1 MNLQLVCISIM
12 FLKVINILKRLVK
25 KGNSVFVIEH
35 NLNVISQ
42 ADFIIDSGIQGGKDG
57 GNIIAEGTPRKVIES
72 KGSLTASVLRE
83 YL

>member
-1 MNLQLVCISIM
+1 MNLQLVYISMM

-42 ADFIIDSGIQGGKDG
+42 ADYIIDMGIQGGKYR

-72 KGSLTASVLRE
+72 KDSLTASVLRE